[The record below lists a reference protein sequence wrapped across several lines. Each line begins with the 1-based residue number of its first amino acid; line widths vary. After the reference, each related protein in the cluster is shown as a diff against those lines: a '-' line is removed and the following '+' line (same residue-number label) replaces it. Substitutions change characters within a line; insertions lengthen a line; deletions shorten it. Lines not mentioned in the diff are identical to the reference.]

1 MAHIARARRQK
12 HEGVR
17 SQQRCQSAGSIRPGA
32 LCAIVGVSGYADTR
46 PMDRTVIDRQT
57 PAEAERNRRIEVR
70 IIMSTN
76 EELVGAVLNELN
88 QRLRS
93 VDELVR

>member
-1 MAHIARARRQK
+1 
-12 HEGVR
+12 
-17 SQQRCQSAGSIRPGA
+17 
-32 LCAIVGVSGYADTR
+32 
-46 PMDRTVIDRQT
+46 MDRTATDRQT
-57 PAEAERNRRIEVR
+57 PAAAERDRRIEVR

-76 EELVGAVLNELN
+76 EEFVGAVLNELN